1 MNTNDDR
8 TRRLGKLPV
17 ALPSNRVSLLFYHHE
32 GVRAVPLSAGEP
44 VVVGRAGPSDVVVS
58 HPGLSRRHAR
68 FELQDEQVW
77 LEDLGSTNGTRV
89 NGEQV
94 ERAQV
99 VPGDEIRVG
108 EVVVSVHA
116 RPGLLS
122 GLEGERAFRA
132 RLEEEVERARF
143 YERRLALLAVQ
154 PGATQR
160 PLREQYPALQA
171 LQRQVDRLALL
182 APDTLGVLQQETT
195 ADQALRLAHQVA
207 TGEGRDLRCGV
218 ALYPDD
224 CTSAAK
230 LARVALV
237 AADRADTNA
246 PVCSAGT
253 QQDPGAWAP
262 ASAPASPGEG
272 EPVVCSEAME
282 RVYDMARQVAG
293 VTLPVLILGETGS
306 GKELVAR
313 AVHNHGADRRPG
325 PMRNINCAAIPDQ
338 LIESALFGHE
348 RGAFTG
354 AVSRSKGVFEEAD
367 RGTVF
372 LDEVGELSPGA
383 QAALLRVLESGT
395 ISRVGSTREVTV
407 DVRVVAA
414 THRDLEAMCQ
424 QGTFRFDLLYRLN
437 AMTIKLP
444 PLRRRPEEIQ
454 PLADHFLARAARAN
468 GLPAGDISAEVLEL
482 FLAHR
487 WPGNVRELRNEV
499 ERALVLAR
507 GRSIDPEHLSD
518 RLRAVPA
525 AEPDPVDAAPGE
537 DRGEDFKTRVQRFEV
552 RLILGALDR
561 AGWNKAAAARLLG
574 IPRRTLNYKIKSYD
588 LVQRGG

>member
-1 MNTNDDR
+1 MGSDHLDR

-17 ALPSNRVSLLFYHHE
+17 ALPSNRVSLLIYHHE
-32 GVRAVPLSAGEP
+32 GVRAVPLSTGES
-44 VVVGRAGPSDVVVS
+44 VVVGRAGPSDVVVP

-89 NGEQV
+89 NGERV
-94 ERAQV
+94 ERVQV
-99 VPGDEIRVG
+99 GPGDEIRVG

-122 GLEGERAFRA
+122 GLEGEQAFRA
-132 RLEEEVERARF
+132 RLDEEVERARF
-143 YERRLALLAVQ
+143 YKRRLALVAVRS
-154 PGATQR
+154 GADQQQ
-160 PLREQYPALQA
+160 LRELYPTLQA
-171 LQRQVDRLALL
+171 LLRPVDRLALL
-182 APDTLGVLQQETT
+182 GPDTLGVLQQET
-195 ADQALRLAHQVA
+195 DPKQAMRLAQSVA

-230 LARVALV
+230 LVRVALV
-237 AADRADTNA
+237 AADRAGTGA

-253 QQDPGAWAP
+253 HLDPRGWAP
-262 ASAPASPGEG
+262 ASTPPAAD
-272 EPVVCSEAME
+272 EPIVCSEAME
-282 RVYDMARQVAG
+282 RVYHTARQVAG

-454 PLADHFLARAARAN
+454 PLADHFLERAAAAN
-468 GLPAGDISAEVLEL
+468 ELPAGDISAEVLEL

-499 ERALVLAR
+499 ERALVLAQ
-507 GRSIDPEHLSD
+507 GRTIAPEHLSD
-518 RLRAVPA
+518 RLRAMPV
-525 AEPDPVDAAPGE
+525 AEPDPVDAVPGE